1 MCSLA
6 QSFFNRHVLSTHYLS
21 VTQVGPRNPELLL
34 VQCEG
39 RQDIV
44 AIGYEGLSLV
54 LHTRCPVLLPGGRAA
69 CPGSHGEA
77 SQS

>member
-6 QSFFNRHVLSTHYLS
+6 QSFFNKHVPSTHYLS
-21 VTQVGPRNPELLL
+21 VTHVGPRNPEQLL
-34 VQCEG
+34 VQCED

-54 LHTRCPVLLPGGRAA
+54 LHRRCPV
-69 CPGSHGEA
+69 
-77 SQS
+77 QK